1 MSIEENNNN
10 EIKIIEENNNCE
22 DSTLNSSKNNLN
34 SEDIIEEL
42 KSSEI
47 NIINKNSESIIIKSL
62 DYLINISNPV
72 PNKLI
77 IIKFLENLFMNVNFN
92 SEIFLKSS
100 KKLDLNLF
108 QIIINQY
115 ITNPNSQEN
124 EEYLLELKALFI
136 LLISQITLDR
146 ESYHYIFSFIID
158 YINQINNGITTKT
171 NNILTSEQ
179 ISKILLL
186 LQLYYQSMQSVD
198 EPYNYL
204 FFNGD
209 PNTYINIYLK
219 GNKKL
224 HSCQDVNIL
233 LFIKLLP
240 NKIVKKINPEI
251 SFTILD
257 INLENNENKQQK
269 NKKM

>member
-1 MSIEENNNN
+1 MSIEENNYN

-22 DSTLNSSKNNLN
+22 DSTLWSSKSNLN
-34 SEDIIEEL
+34 SEDIIEDI

-72 PNKLI
+72 SNKII
-77 IIKFLENLFMNVNFN
+77 IIKFLENLFTNVNFN

-115 ITNPNSQEN
+115 ITNPNN
-124 EEYLLELKALFI
+124 EKNDEYLLELKALFI

-158 YINQINNGITTKT
+158 TMVLKQKQII
-171 NNILTSEQ
+171 
-179 ISKILLL
+179 
-186 LQLYYQSMQSVD
+186 
-198 EPYNYL
+198 
-204 FFNGD
+204 F
-209 PNTYINIYLK
+209 
-219 GNKKL
+219 
-224 HSCQDVNIL
+224 
-233 LFIKLLP
+233 
-240 NKIVKKINPEI
+240 
-251 SFTILD
+251 
-257 INLENNENKQQK
+257 
-269 NKKM
+269 